1 MLLGRVMVMSDIERE
16 EFEQAVTD
24 RWSDSYS
31 FTRFGDEDYFD
42 EIVEGMW
49 RGWQASRQAL
59 EGEPLEVW
67 LGNGDKIVADIY
79 AHNCS
84 FAGIGIF
91 EPEKGMT
98 MTIGES
104 DGKIDGS
111 PLEDTNAIV
120 LIKSTQPESL
130 QVVVEEL
137 QEAMAKMGYTHPAS
151 AEVERLQARVVE
163 LVAVAVSVRDDLL
176 LRSEIDS
183 DGTRCVNLSASKWSS
198 FCDVIDD
205 NNSEAFILRKQAE
218 AVEAIADGF
227 KECGGAAKK
236 LAMIFLNLRAKDL
249 RDEAEKAG
257 AHPSGQQR
265 SVE

>member
-1 MLLGRVMVMSDIERE
+1 MSDIERE

-151 AEVERLQARVVE
+151 ADKQ
-163 LVAVAVSVRDDLL
+163 AVSVPEWVKCSEHLPSTRGVFLVRMNSVIHDGPKYAVADFGEYGFE
-176 LRSEIDS
+176 RSKV
-183 DGTRCVNLSASKWSS
+183 THWMPLPQPP
-198 FCDVIDD
+198 
-205 NNSEAFILRKQAE
+205 KQE
-218 AVEAIADGF
+218 QGE
-227 KECGGAAKK
+227 
-236 LAMIFLNLRAKDL
+236 
-249 RDEAEKAG
+249 
-257 AHPSGQQR
+257 
-265 SVE
+265 